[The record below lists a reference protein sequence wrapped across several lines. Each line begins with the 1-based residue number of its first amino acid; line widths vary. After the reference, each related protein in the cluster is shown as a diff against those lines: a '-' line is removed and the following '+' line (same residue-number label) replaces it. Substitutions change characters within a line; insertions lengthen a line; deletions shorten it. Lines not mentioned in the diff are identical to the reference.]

1 MQKMDDSSAAAT
13 AAAAAARVV
22 LARTLGR
29 LELRV
34 NSFFVEALVVEFALL
49 GVAQDV
55 ERLAE
60 PLEDLGLAAL
70 DLGRLRRVTVGMMQ
84 ERLGVVRTCG
94 QIGRCPHVD
103 GAIDQCRRVDGV
115 AVDNFYSG
123 VRP

>member
-94 QIGRCPHVD
+94 QIGRCP
-103 GAIDQCRRVDGV
+103 RVTSPE
-115 AVDNFYSG
+115 A
-123 VRP
+123 